1 LPETYGFYRMKQ
13 IRAEKLFFVL
23 LAGWFLLN
31 LLQSVFTEITN
42 DEAYYALWGKQPAFG
57 YFDHPPMIAWL
68 IAFSDLLFDG
78 NLAVRFA
85 TVLLQ
90 IIALPLL
97 WSLTGNRLN
106 NTATV
111 WRFFAVSASV
121 VMFSAYGFITTP
133 DVPLLFFTIVFLV
146 IYRQFLKERKPLN
159 TILLAITVAALIYSK
174 YQSGLFLLLVV
185 LANFRLLRYYQS
197 WLAMLLA
204 LVLLI
209 PHFCW
214 HYEQGFPAFQYHL
227 SDRSTSFQ
235 WRYLLE
241 YWPNQLAVFN
251 PFTLV
256 AVIWAFFST
265 NDKSIMTRTY
275 RMVIAGFMLFFWT
288 TAFRGH
294 VEPHW
299 TIIAAIP
306 MIILVMQETRNN
318 ARLRRYVAR
327 FVYPS
332 VVLILIARILLVS
345 GLMPER
351 FGFNGKK
358 PKFEALH
365 LVTGNSPVV
374 FTGSFQ
380 NPSLYEFFTGGS
392 TTVVSAEATRRTQF
406 DIWKRDEHFHNQ
418 LVFVAGNYP
427 GRSRIYEQSGYHFEG
442 FFTDSLQIT
451 HHLEIKTGETG
462 EFADTRIQNI
472 PFAITN
478 RSRHPYHF
486 GHSVFPTAWKVLITN
501 NSVTDFLDVDVETQR
516 SVIEPGET
524 IQAHLLLNVPVDF
537 GPEVNMQ
544 IAMETFFGITIH
556 TRAIHLQFSE

>member
-1 LPETYGFYRMKQ
+1 MKQ
-13 IRAEKLFFVL
+13 IKAEKLFVFL

-31 LLQSVFTEITN
+31 LIQSVFTEITN
-42 DEAYYALWGKQPAFG
+42 DEAYYALWGRQPAFG

-68 IAFSDLLFDG
+68 IAAGDVLFDG
-78 NLAVRFA
+78 NLAVRFV

-90 IIALPLL
+90 VIALPLL
-97 WSLTGNRLN
+97 WSLSGSRLN
-106 NTATV
+106 DTAAV

-133 DVPLLFFTIVFLV
+133 DVPLLFFSVVFLLV
-146 IYRQFLKERKPLN
+146 YREFLIKRNWLN
-159 TILLAITVAALIYSK
+159 TILLALTVAALIYSK

-185 LANFRLLRYYQS
+185 LANLRLLRYYES

-209 PHFCW
+209 PHIWW

-227 SDRSTSFQ
+227 ADRSTSFQ
-235 WRYLLE
+235 MRYLLE

-256 AVIWAFFST
+256 AVVWAFFST
-265 NDKSIMTRTY
+265 KDKSIMTRTY
-275 RMVIAGFMLFFWT
+275 RVVIAGFLLFFWT

-318 ARLRRYVAR
+318 APLRKYVAR

-332 VVLILIARILLVS
+332 VALILIARILLIT
-345 GLMPER
+345 GLLPER
-351 FGFNGKK
+351 FGFNGKQ

-365 LVTGNSPVV
+365 ELVGESPVI

-380 NPSLYEFFTGGS
+380 NPSLYHFFTGAKS
-392 TTVVSAEATRRTQF
+392 TVVSAVATRRTQF
-406 DIWKRDEHFHNQ
+406 DLWKADEQFHNQ

-427 GRSRIYEQSGYHFEG
+427 GRSRIYEQHGFHFEG

-451 HHLEIKTGETG
+451 HHLEIHLGETG

-472 PFAITN
+472 PFSITN
-478 RSRHPYHF
+478 KSRHPYYF
-486 GHSVFPTAWKVLITN
+486 NHSVFPPVWKVLISN
-501 NSVTDFLDVDVETQR
+501 DSIAEFLDVEVETQHKTA
-516 SVIEPGET
+516 EPDET
-524 IQAHLLLNVPVDF
+524 IQAHLLLNVRDKF
-537 GPEVNMQ
+537 GSEVSMQ
-544 IAMETFFGITIH
+544 IAMETFFGVTIH
-556 TRAIHLQFSE
+556 TRAIHLKLSE